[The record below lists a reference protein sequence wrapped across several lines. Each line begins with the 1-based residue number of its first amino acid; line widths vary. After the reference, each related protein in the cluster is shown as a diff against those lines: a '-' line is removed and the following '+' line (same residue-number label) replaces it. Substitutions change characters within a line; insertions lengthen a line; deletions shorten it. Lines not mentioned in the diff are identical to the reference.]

1 MTTEAPR
8 AQYSSAADYRS
19 DVVTIPDDGMFAAM
33 REAHLGDDVYNE
45 SETTQELERH
55 IAAMCGKEAGLFC
68 SSGTQGNQI
77 CLRTH
82 LQQPPYSILCDAR
95 AHIITYEAG
104 GIAMFSQ
111 AMSTPVMPKNGKH
124 LTMEEVKKNLIL
136 GEDVHHADTKIIS
149 LENTLSG
156 VIFPI
161 EEIERIGALAKEHD
175 IAFHLDGARLWEA
188 SAATGI
194 PLTRYGAI
202 FDTMSLCLSKGIGAP
217 VGTVIV
223 GSQKFIKKAR
233 WFRKM
238 MGGGMRQVGILAGAA
253 RYALDTQYPLGL
265 KKVHERALRT
275 AQYATARGFI
285 LQHPVDTNMCWFDLE
300 ASQIDETAWIE
311 KGKEYGVT
319 LGGGRCVFHY
329 QITDDGEQ
337 SLRQVIDA
345 FAKGDFER

>member
-1 MTTEAPR
+1 MSTAGRPR
-8 AQYSSAADYRS
+8 AQFSPVADFRS
-19 DVVTIPDDGMFAAM
+19 DVVTVPDDGMFAAL
-33 REAHLGDDVYNE
+33 RDCHLGDDVYNE
-45 SETTQELERH
+45 SETTQDLEQY

-68 SSGTQGNQI
+68 SSGTLGNQI

-95 AHIITYEAG
+95 GHIINYEAG

-111 AMSTPVMPKNGKH
+111 AMSTPVIPKNGKY
-124 LTMEEVKKNLIL
+124 LTVQEVKKNLIL

-161 EEIERIGALAKEHD
+161 EEIEKISKLSRELG
-175 IAFHLDGARLWEA
+175 IAIHLDGARLWEA

-194 PLTRYGAI
+194 PLARYGAL
-202 FDTMSLCLSKGIGAP
+202 FDTMSLCLSKGLGAP

-223 GSQKFIKKAR
+223 GSKQFIKKAR

-253 RYALDTQYPLGL
+253 RYALDTQFPDGL
-265 KKVHERALRT
+265 KKVHIRAART
-275 AQYATARGFI
+275 AKYAQEKGLKLFNPA
-285 LQHPVDTNMCWFDLE
+285 DTNMCWLDLE
-300 ASQIDETAWIE
+300 ATGIDEAEWVN

-319 LGGGRCVFHY
+319 LSSGRCVFHH
-329 QITDDGEQ
+329 QITDEGEDR
-337 SLRQVIDA
+337 LWKVIEH
-345 FAKGDFER
+345 FTK